1 MAVNTN
7 FFNLMLDIESA
18 IQAIDEKVVNHKN
31 TRRDLLNHFLFPL
44 HYCKIQHLFFFH
56 EEEDAYVPK
65 GTVDFHGRFSEED
78 EMIHVYIVHNP
89 DDKTYEWHP
98 IIWAYIRSIYID
110 TIGHELVH
118 RSQYEKRKVVGIAD
132 YQRLPNNK
140 EFKCIENDDEAEN
153 GLYLILPDEKGRVV
167 IVALGVLD
175 EEQGRAHRISFWVES
190 LRIPH
195 VQRIEKGLQV
205 IVGMPF
211 LSVVDIED
219 VLDTI
224 GFHLGELARLVIN
237 HADALSLLVRDPVQS
252 IDESS
257 HADCPCAFTGVIG
270 QIAVCFLFKTE
281 DGERL

>member
-1 MAVNTN
+1 
-7 FFNLMLDIESA
+7 MLDIESA

-44 HYCKIQHLFFFH
+44 YYCKIQHLFFFH

-89 DDKTYEWHP
+89 NDKTYEWHP

-118 RSQYEKRKVVGIAD
+118 RSQHEKRKVVGIAD

-153 GLYLILPDEKGRVV
+153 GLYLILPDEMEANAYNFACQLYRRHRDVNAALDALRKG
-167 IVALGVLD
+167 
-175 EEQGRAHRISFWVES
+175 EF
-190 LRIPH
+190 
-195 VQRIEKGLQV
+195 
-205 IVGMPF
+205 
-211 LSVVDIED
+211 
-219 VLDTI
+219 DTI
-224 GFHLGELARLVIN
+224 EINDFYKDYIKKNSYVYKRLMKKPTWF
-237 HADALSLLVRDPVQS
+237 LLNKY
-252 IDESS
+252 DENT
-257 HADCPCAFTGVIG
+257 H
-270 QIAVCFLFKTE
+270 KTSECNE
-281 DGERL
+281 DNVENKE